1 MISEMRPSGPPIARR
16 DIAIFAIF
24 AVLAVPFV
32 GWMQDGSH
40 GHTFA
45 AADPAAG
52 FLILLAVIPVLWRRR
67 APLLAVSG
75 TLIGLGI
82 HVAAFGTIT
91 RCGLILPL
99 LFVEA
104 FAVGAWLPRRE
115 SLVGL
120 GLVLAAGV
128 VCLSHDASAGWGGL
142 EISVP
147 VSLVVWWIGR
157 FTRSRATMADR
168 LRRRNVELRA
178 AREANARLEVR
189 TDRVRLS
196 AELDQLLRSRLA
208 ELAEMAEAGGDGA
221 TVENLERI
229 EAESRATLDQMRA
242 VVGVLRDD
250 GDDASVTPQPTLTH
264 LDALLLQA
272 KGADARLT
280 VTGSPRA
287 LPAAVELSAYRVVEH
302 LLGAIGDA
310 PGVEV
315 MVDFGS
321 DALEVTVSGPTRR
334 RAEVTIEQ
342 ARERVALHRGTLQAD
357 TRGGTTRAVAAFPM
371 LATV

>member
-1 MISEMRPSGPPIARR
+1 MISSMRPSGPPIARR
-16 DIAIFAIF
+16 DIVIFAVF

-45 AADPAAG
+45 PADPAAG
-52 FLILLAVIPVLWRRR
+52 FLILLAVIPLLWRRN

-104 FAVGAWLPRRE
+104 FAVGAWLERRE

-120 GLVLAAGV
+120 VLVLAAGV
-128 VCLSHDASAGWGGL
+128 VCLSHDASAGWNGL
-142 EISVP
+142 MISVP
-147 VSLVVWWIGR
+147 VTLAVWAIGR
-157 FTRSRATMADR
+157 VTRSRATMADR
-168 LRRRNVELRA
+168 LRERNAELRA
-178 AREANARLEVR
+178 AREANARLEVE

-208 ELAEMAEAGGDGA
+208 ELAELAEAGTSDA
-221 TVENLERI
+221 TIENLERI
-229 EAESRATLDQMRA
+229 EADSRATLDQMRA
-242 VVGVLRDD
+242 VVGVLRD
-250 GDDASVTPQPTLTH
+250 GDDTSVSPQPTLTH

-272 KGADARLT
+272 KGSDARLR

-287 LPAAVELSAYRVVEH
+287 LPAALELSAYRVVEH
-302 LLGAIGDA
+302 LLAAIGDA

-315 MVDFGS
+315 TIDFGS
-321 DALEVTVSGPTRR
+321 EALEVTVTGPTRR
-334 RAEVTIEQ
+334 RAEVTIEK
-342 ARERVALHRGTLQAD
+342 ARERVALHHGTLRTD
-357 TRGGTTRAVAAFPM
+357 TGGGTTRAIAAFPVM
-371 LATV
+371 ATA

>member
-1 MISEMRPSGPPIARR
+1 MISLMRPSGPPIARR

-45 AADPAAG
+45 PADPASG
-52 FLILLAVIPVLWRRR
+52 FLILLAVIPLLWRRN

-82 HVAAFGTIT
+82 HVAAYGTIT
-91 RCGLILPL
+91 RCGVILPL

-104 FAVGAWLPRRE
+104 FAVGAWLDRRE
-115 SLVGL
+115 SVVGL
-120 GLVLAAGV
+120 VLVLAAGV

-142 EISVP
+142 GVSVP
-147 VSLVVWWIGR
+147 VTLVVWGIGR
-157 FTRSRATMADR
+157 IARSRASMVDR
-168 LRRRNVELRA
+168 LRARNAELRA
-178 AREANARLEVR
+178 AREANARLEVES
-189 TDRVRLS
+189 DRVRLS

-208 ELAEMAEAGGDGA
+208 ELAELAEADTGA
-221 TVENLERI
+221 TVENLTRI
-229 EAESRATLDQMRA
+229 EAESRATLDQMRT

-250 GDDASVTPQPTLTH
+250 ESTTTAPQPTLTH

-272 KGADARLT
+272 KGSDARLR

-287 LPAAVELSAYRVVEH
+287 LPAALELSAYRVVEH
-302 LLGAIGDA
+302 LLAATGDA

-315 MVDFGS
+315 SVDFGS
-321 DALEVTVSGPTRR
+321 EALEVTVTGPARR

-342 ARERVALHRGTLQAD
+342 ARERVALHHGTLQTD
-357 TRGGTTRAVAAFPM
+357 TRGGTTRAVAAFPVM
-371 LATV
+371 AAV